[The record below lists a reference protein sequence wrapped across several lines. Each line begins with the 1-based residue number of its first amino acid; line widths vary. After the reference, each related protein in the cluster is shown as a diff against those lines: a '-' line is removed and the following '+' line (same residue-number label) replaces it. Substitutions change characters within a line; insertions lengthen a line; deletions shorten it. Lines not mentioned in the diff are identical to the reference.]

1 MNRYMTELSQM
12 IPACSAVPRK
22 LDKLSILRMAVEH
35 MKRLR
40 GTVMTSNDVHVLHQ
54 SLAYAVY
61 YWRETIILFSDKE
74 YSRTSQLG
82 QALLIVIIYKLYLL
96 PSVFWSSKQ

>member
-1 MNRYMTELSQM
+1 MFTHSLCVIRRSQHCEVEKRRREKMNRYMTELSQM

-40 GTVMTSNDVHVLHQ
+40 GTKCKL
-54 SLAYAVY
+54 SLY
-61 YWRETIILFSDKE
+61 
-74 YSRTSQLG
+74 
-82 QALLIVIIYKLYLL
+82 
-96 PSVFWSSKQ
+96 